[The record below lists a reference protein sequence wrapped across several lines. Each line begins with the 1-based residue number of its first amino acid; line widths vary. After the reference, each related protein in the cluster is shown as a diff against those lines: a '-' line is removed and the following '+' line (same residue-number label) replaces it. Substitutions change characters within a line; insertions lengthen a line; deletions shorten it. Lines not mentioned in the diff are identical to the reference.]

1 MKQITI
7 VTENPPGL
15 LAKITKILG
24 DENINIESIDAQSS
38 ATMGTIILTVDQY
51 DKALQIFSQMDDIK
65 ALTEDV
71 ILLKMEDK
79 PGALARI
86 AKRFQDAQL
95 NVRSIRIIQRGDQQ
109 SYVAVC
115 ADDNEAAKKL
125 VEDLLVT

>member
-1 MKQITI
+1 MKQITL
-7 VTENPPGL
+7 VTDNPPGL
-15 LAKITKILG
+15 LAKITQILG

-51 DKALQIFSQMDDIK
+51 DRALQIFSQMNDIK

-71 ILLKMEDK
+71 ILLKLEDK

-86 AKRFQDAQL
+86 AKRFQDAQMNL
-95 NVRSIRIIQRGDQQ
+95 RSIRIIQRGDQQ
-109 SYVAVC
+109 SFVAVC

-125 VEDLLVT
+125 VEDVLVT